1 MIRLL
6 LLISLFII
14 GLTATSLSAEA
25 EDTPSH
31 PTAPAFFGQE
41 PVIYLDVQAT
51 TWRPR
56 GRVSFG
62 IIPSLRMKLASAGFV
77 VTQAPERP
85 HDLTL
90 TVEYREERG
99 KQISLDLSGTEIICA
114 ILLDHPQ
121 EGRLLSTKIHES
133 PAYAELVTAPY
144 VEVVEKFQANPYFY
158 FLGDLIRGRI
168 YAHLDTTGALIQALD
183 RHVDR
188 ERHARATT
196 PLDTLESP
204 AETFHDLDLYFAAVA
219 QENTVEEL
227 GRLKDTRAIELLKS
241 LMFHSDPRT
250 RLRAVLALG
259 EFNAPSIEPAIVRV
273 VRADS
278 DPDVRDAAKAVLT
291 RFSTR

>member
-1 MIRLL
+1 MRLL
-6 LLISLFII
+6 LVSSLFII
-14 GLTATSLSAEA
+14 GLTVTALSTAA

-31 PTAPAFFGQE
+31 PTTAGVGQE
-41 PVIYLDVQAT
+41 PVIYLDVQAS

-62 IIPSLRMKLASAGFV
+62 IVPSVRMKLASAGFA
-77 VTQAPERP
+77 VTQAPESP
-85 HDLTL
+85 HGLIL

-99 KQISLDLSGTEIICA
+99 KQISLNLYGTEIICV

-121 EGRLLSTKIHES
+121 QGRLLSVKIHES
-133 PAYAELVTAPY
+133 PAYAGLVTAPY

-168 YAHLDTTGALIQALD
+168 DAHLDTTGALIQALD

-188 ERHARATT
+188 ERHPRAAT

-204 AETFHDLDLYFAAVA
+204 AETFSDLDLHFAGLAR
-219 QENTVEEL
+219 ENAVEEL
-227 GRLKDTRAIELLKS
+227 GRLKDSRAIELLKS
-241 LMFHSDPRT
+241 LMFDSDPRT

-259 EFNAPSIEPAIVRV
+259 EFDAPALAPAIARV
-273 VRADS
+273 VQADS
-278 DPDVRDAAKAVLT
+278 DPDVRDAAISVLA
-291 RFSTR
+291 RSSTR

>member
-1 MIRLL
+1 MRLL
-6 LLISLFII
+6 LVSSLFII
-14 GLTATSLSAEA
+14 GLTVTALSTAA

-31 PTAPAFFGQE
+31 PTTAGVGQE
-41 PVIYLDVQAT
+41 PVIYLDVQAS

-62 IIPSLRMKLASAGFV
+62 IVPSVRMKLASAGFA
-77 VTQAPERP
+77 VTQAPESP
-85 HDLTL
+85 HGLIL

-99 KQISLDLSGTEIICA
+99 KQISFNLYGTEIMCV

-121 EGRLLSTKIHES
+121 QGRLLSVKIHES
-133 PAYAELVTAPY
+133 PAYAGLVTAPY

-168 YAHLDTTGALIQALD
+168 DAHFDTTGALIQALD

-188 ERHARATT
+188 ERHPRAAT

-204 AETFHDLDLYFAAVA
+204 AETFSDLDLHFAGLAR
-219 QENTVEEL
+219 ENAVEEL
-227 GRLKDTRAIELLKS
+227 GRLKDSRAIELLKS
-241 LMFHSDPRT
+241 LMFDSDPRT

-259 EFNAPSIEPAIVRV
+259 EFDAPALAPAIARV
-273 VRADS
+273 VQADS
-278 DPDVRDAAKAVLT
+278 DPDVRDAAISVLA
-291 RFSTR
+291 RSSTR

>member
-1 MIRLL
+1 
-6 LLISLFII
+6 
-14 GLTATSLSAEA
+14 LTVTSLPTAA
-25 EDTPSH
+25 DDTPSY
-31 PTAPAFFGQE
+31 PTTAEFGQE

-51 TWRPR
+51 TWRSR

-62 IIPSLRMKLASAGFV
+62 IIPALRMKLVSAGFV
-77 VTQAPERP
+77 VTQAPESP

-99 KQISLDLSGTEIICA
+99 KQISLNLSGTEIICA
-114 ILLDHPQ
+114 ILLNHPQ
-121 EGRLLSTKIHES
+121 QGRLLSAKIHES

-158 FLGDLIRGRI
+158 FLGDLIRGQI
-168 YAHLDTTGALIQALD
+168 DGHLDTTGALILAVE

-188 ERHARATT
+188 DRHARAET

-204 AETFHDLDLYFAAVA
+204 AETFPDLDRYFAAMA
-219 QENTVEEL
+219 QENAVEEL
-227 GRLKDTRAIELLKS
+227 GRLKDSRAIELLKT

-259 EFNAPSIEPAIVRV
+259 EFDRPSLAPAMVRV

-278 DPDVRDAAKAVLT
+278 DPDVRDAAKAVLS
-291 RFSTR
+291 RFSTQ

>member
-1 MIRLL
+1 MMK
-6 LLISLFII
+6 LFFLSVLFFIA
-14 GLTATSLSAEA
+14 LTGTALSAA
-25 EDTPSH
+25 EEDIPSH
-31 PTAPAFFGQE
+31 PRTAGFGQE
-41 PVIYLDVQAT
+41 PIIYLDVHAS

-62 IIPSLRMKLASAGFV
+62 IVPSLRMKLASAGFA
-77 VTQAPERP
+77 VTQAPESP

-99 KQISLDLSGTEIICA
+99 KQISLNLYGTEITCA
-114 ILLDHPQ
+114 ILLDRPQ
-121 EGRLLSTKIHES
+121 EGRLLFTKIHES
-133 PAYAELVTAPY
+133 PAYADLVTAPY
-144 VEVVEKFQANPYFY
+144 VEVVEKFQSNPYFY

-168 YAHLDTTGALIQALD
+168 YAHLDMTGALIQALD

-188 ERHARATT
+188 ERHPRSAT

-204 AETFHDLDLYFAAVA
+204 AETFPDLDLYFAVPA
-219 QENTVEEL
+219 QENAVEEL
-227 GRLKDTRAIELLKS
+227 GRLKDSRAIELLKT

-259 EFNAPSIEPAIVRV
+259 EFDAPSLAPAIARV

-278 DPDVRDAAKAVLT
+278 DPDVRDAARVVLT
-291 RFSTR
+291 KFSTQ

>member
-1 MIRLL
+1 MRLL
-6 LLISLFII
+6 LVSSLFII
-14 GLTATSLSAEA
+14 GLTVTALSTAA

-31 PTAPAFFGQE
+31 PTTAGVGQE
-41 PVIYLDVQAT
+41 PVIYLDVQAS

-62 IIPSLRMKLASAGFV
+62 IVPSVRMKLASAGFA
-77 VTQAPERP
+77 VTQAPESP
-85 HDLTL
+85 HGLIL

-99 KQISLDLSGTEIICA
+99 KQISFNLYGTEIMCV

-121 EGRLLSTKIHES
+121 QGRLLSVKIHES
-133 PAYAELVTAPY
+133 PAYAGLVTAPY

-168 YAHLDTTGALIQALD
+168 DAHFDTTGALIQALD

-188 ERHARATT
+188 ERHPRAVT

-204 AETFHDLDLYFAAVA
+204 AETFSDLDLHFAGLAR
-219 QENTVEEL
+219 ENAVEEL
-227 GRLKDTRAIELLKS
+227 GRLKDSRAIELLKS
-241 LMFHSDPRT
+241 LMFDSDPRT

-259 EFNAPSIEPAIVRV
+259 EFDAPALAPAIARV
-273 VRADS
+273 VQADS
-278 DPDVRDAAKAVLT
+278 DPDVRDAAISVLA
-291 RFSTR
+291 RSSTR

>member
-1 MIRLL
+1 MRLL
-6 LLISLFII
+6 LVSSLFII
-14 GLTATSLSAEA
+14 GLTVTALSTAA

-31 PTAPAFFGQE
+31 PTTAGVGQE
-41 PVIYLDVQAT
+41 PVIYLDVQAS

-62 IIPSLRMKLASAGFV
+62 IVPSVRMKLASAGFA
-77 VTQAPERP
+77 VTQAPESP
-85 HDLTL
+85 HGLIL

-99 KQISLDLSGTEIICA
+99 KQISFNLYGTEIMCV

-121 EGRLLSTKIHES
+121 QGRLLSVKIHES
-133 PAYAELVTAPY
+133 PVYAGLVTAPY

-168 YAHLDTTGALIQALD
+168 DAHLDTTGALIQALD

-188 ERHARATT
+188 ERHPRAVT

-204 AETFHDLDLYFAAVA
+204 AETFSDLDLHFAGLAR
-219 QENTVEEL
+219 ENAVEEL
-227 GRLKDTRAIELLKS
+227 GRLKDSRAIELLKS
-241 LMFHSDPRT
+241 LMFDSDPRT

-259 EFNAPSIEPAIVRV
+259 EFDAPALAPAIARV
-273 VRADS
+273 VQADS
-278 DPDVRDAAKAVLT
+278 DPDVRDAAISVLA
-291 RFSTR
+291 RSSTR

>member
-6 LLISLFII
+6 LLSSLFSI
-14 GLTATSLSAEA
+14 GLTAVSLSATA

-31 PTAPAFFGQE
+31 PTTAGFSRE
-41 PVIYLDVQAT
+41 PVIYLDVQAS

-62 IIPSLRMKLASAGFV
+62 IIPSLRMKLASAGFA
-77 VTQAPERP
+77 VTQAPENP

-99 KQISLDLSGTEIICA
+99 KQISLNLFGTEITCA

-121 EGRLLSTKIHES
+121 QGRLLFTKIHES
-133 PAYAELVTAPY
+133 PGYAELVTAPY

-158 FLGDLIRGRI
+158 FLGDLIRGRVD
-168 YAHLDTTGALIQALD
+168 AHLDTTSALIQALD
-183 RHVDR
+183 RHIDR
-188 ERHARATT
+188 ERHPRAATSF
-196 PLDTLESP
+196 DTLESP
-204 AETFHDLDLYFAAVA
+204 AETFSDFDLHFSALA
-219 QENTVEEL
+219 QENAVEEL
-227 GRLKDTRAIELLKS
+227 GRLKDSRAIELLKT
-241 LMFHSDPRT
+241 LMFHSDTRT

-259 EFNAPSIEPAIVRV
+259 EFDAPSLAPAMARV

-278 DPDVRDAAKAVLT
+278 DAGVRDAAKAVLT
-291 RFSTR
+291 RLSTQ

>member
-1 MIRLL
+1 MRLL
-6 LLISLFII
+6 LVSSLFII
-14 GLTATSLSAEA
+14 GLTVTALSTAA

-31 PTAPAFFGQE
+31 PTTAGVGQE
-41 PVIYLDVQAT
+41 PVIYLDVQAS

-62 IIPSLRMKLASAGFV
+62 IVPSVRMKLASAGFA
-77 VTQAPERP
+77 VTQASESP
-85 HDLTL
+85 HGLIL

-99 KQISLDLSGTEIICA
+99 KQISLNLYGTEIICV

-121 EGRLLSTKIHES
+121 QGRLLSVKIHES
-133 PAYAELVTAPY
+133 PSYAELVTAPY

-168 YAHLDTTGALIQALD
+168 DAHLDTTGALIQALD

-188 ERHARATT
+188 ERHPRAAT

-204 AETFHDLDLYFAAVA
+204 AETFSDFDLHFAGLAR
-219 QENTVEEL
+219 ENAVEEL
-227 GRLKDTRAIELLKS
+227 GRLKDSRAIELLKT
-241 LMFHSDPRT
+241 LMFDSDPRT

-259 EFNAPSIEPAIVRV
+259 EFDAPSLAPAIARV
-273 VRADS
+273 VQADS
-278 DPDVRDAAKAVLT
+278 DPDVRDAAISVLA
-291 RFSTR
+291 RSSTR